1 MLLEDLRANSWSLR
15 PCCMVIAYRVAHFC
29 SVWRKKNVLN
39 NLWAAPVLVLVLY
52 RIITECFFGYE
63 IQAAAT
69 IGRRFTIHHGY
80 AVVINKN
87 VVAGDD
93 FTIRH
98 GITIGNR
105 GPESLACPRIGDGV
119 ELGAN
124 VMIIG
129 GITIG
134 NHVTIGAGSVV
145 LDDVPDHALV
155 VGEKAR
161 VKVIK

>member
-15 PCCMVIAYRVAHFC
+15 PCCMVTAYRIAHFC

-39 NLWAAPVLVLVLY
+39 NLWAAPVLVLY

-93 FTIRH
+93 LTIRH
-98 GITIGNR
+98 GITLGNR
-105 GPESLACPRIGDGV
+105 GPNSLECPTLGNNV

-124 VMIIG
+124 VVIIG
-129 GITIG
+129 GVKVG
-134 NHVTIGAGSVV
+134 NHVTVGAGSVV
-145 LDDVPDHALV
+145 LDDVPDNALV

>member
-15 PCCMVIAYRVAHFC
+15 PCCMVTAYRIAHFC
-29 SVWRKKNVLN
+29 SAWRKKNVLN
-39 NLWAAPVLVLVLY
+39 NLWAAPVLVLY

-93 FTIRH
+93 LTIRH
-98 GITIGNR
+98 GITLGNR
-105 GPESLACPRIGDGV
+105 GPNSLACPKLGNHV

-124 VMIIG
+124 VVIIG
-129 GITIG
+129 GVSVG
-134 NHVTIGAGSVV
+134 NNVTVGAGSVV
-145 LDDVPDHALV
+145 LDDIPDNALV

>member
-1 MLLEDLRANSWSLR
+1 MLEDLRANSWSLR
-15 PCCMVIAYRVAHFC
+15 PCCMVLAYRVAHFC

-39 NLWAAPVLVLVLY
+39 NIWAAPLQVLY

-98 GITIGNR
+98 GVTIGNR
-105 GPESLACPRIGDGV
+105 GADNMACPHIGNGV

-124 VMIIG
+124 VIILV
-129 GITIG
+129 ISRL
-134 NHVTIGAGSVV
+134 VTTSPWARAAWCST
-145 LDDVPDHALV
+145 LSRTTRWWW
-155 VGEKAR
+155 EKKR
-161 VKVIK
+161 E

>member
-1 MLLEDLRANSWSLR
+1 MLEDIRANSWSLR
-15 PCCMVIAYRVAHFC
+15 PCCMVMAYRVAHFC

-39 NLWAAPVLVLVLY
+39 NLWAAPVLVMY
-52 RIITECFFGYE
+52 RLITECLFGYE

-80 AVVINKN
+80 GVVINKH

-93 FTIRH
+93 FTLRH
-98 GITIGNR
+98 GVTIGNL
-105 GPESLACPRIGDGV
+105 GANDLACPTIGNDV

-124 VMIIG
+124 VTLLGDVVIG
-129 GITIG
+129 H
-134 NHVTIGAGSVV
+134 NVTIGAGSVV
-145 LDDVPDHALV
+145 VDSVPDNTLV

-161 VKVIK
+161 VKDVK

>member
-1 MLLEDLRANSWSLR
+1 MMEDLRANSWSLR
-15 PCCMVIAYRVAHFC
+15 PCCMVIAYRIAHFC
-29 SVWRKKNVLN
+29 SVWRKKHVIN
-39 NLWAAPVLVLVLY
+39 NIWAAPVLVLY
-52 RIITECFFGYE
+52 RFITECLFGYE

-98 GITIGNR
+98 GVTIGNR
-105 GPESLACPRIGDGV
+105 GPDSLACPKIGNGV

-124 VMIIG
+124 AMLIG
-129 GITIG
+129 DITIG
-134 NHVTIGAGSVV
+134 NNVIVGAGSVV
-145 LDDVPDHALV
+145 VTDVPDNALV
-155 VGEKAR
+155 VGEKAKI
-161 VKVIK
+161 KVIA

>member
-1 MLLEDLRANSWSLR
+1 MLEDLRANSWSLR
-15 PCCMVIAYRVAHFC
+15 PCCMVLAYRVAHFC

-39 NLWAAPVLVLVLY
+39 NLWAAPLLVLY

-98 GITIGNR
+98 GVTIGNR
-105 GPESLACPRIGDGV
+105 GADNMACPH
-119 ELGAN
+119 
-124 VMIIG
+124 
-129 GITIG
+129 IG
-134 NHVTIGAGSVV
+134 NGVDRKSVV
-145 LDDVPDHALV
+145 
-155 VGEKAR
+155 
-161 VKVIK
+161 

>member
-1 MLLEDLRANSWSLR
+1 MFLEDCRANSWSLR
-15 PCCMVIAYRVAHFC
+15 PCCMVLAYRIAHFC

-39 NLWAAPVLVLVLY
+39 NIWAAPVLVLY

-80 AVVINKN
+80 AVVINKF

-98 GITIGNR
+98 
-105 GPESLACPRIGDGV
+105 A
-119 ELGAN
+119 
-124 VMIIG
+124 
-129 GITIG
+129 
-134 NHVTIGAGSVV
+134 VTHPTFCI
-145 LDDVPDHALV
+145 
-155 VGEKAR
+155 AR
-161 VKVIK
+161 HFSTYQVIAMLIHKRPHSIQ

>member
-1 MLLEDLRANSWSLR
+1 M
-15 PCCMVIAYRVAHFC
+15 
-29 SVWRKKNVLN
+29 
-39 NLWAAPVLVLVLY
+39 LY

>member
-1 MLLEDLRANSWSLR
+1 MLEDIRANSWSLR
-15 PCCMVIAYRVAHFC
+15 PCCMVMAYRAAHFC

-39 NLWAAPVLVLVLY
+39 NLWAAPVLVMY
-52 RIITECFFGYE
+52 RLITECIFGYE

-80 AVVINKN
+80 GVVINKR

-93 FTIRH
+93 FTLRH
-98 GITIGNR
+98 GVTIGNL
-105 GPESLACPRIGDGV
+105 GANDLACPTIGNGV

-124 VMIIG
+124 VTLLGDVVIG
-129 GITIG
+129 H
-134 NHVTIGAGSVV
+134 NVTIGAGSVV
-145 LDDVPDHALV
+145 VDSVPDNALV

-161 VKVIK
+161 VKDVK

>member
-15 PCCMVIAYRVAHFC
+15 PCCMVTAYRIAHFC
-29 SVWRKKNVLN
+29 SVWRKKSVIN
-39 NLWAAPVLVLVLY
+39 NIWAAPVLLMY
-52 RIITECFFGYE
+52 RFITECLFGYE

-80 AVVINKN
+80 AVVINKF

-98 GITIGNR
+98 GVTIGNR
-105 GPESLACPRIGDGV
+105 GPQSLACPVIGNGV

-124 VMIIG
+124 VVMIGEIR
-129 GITIG
+129 IG
-134 NHVTIGAGSVV
+134 NNVTVGAGSVV
-145 LDDVPDHALV
+145 LDDMPDNALV

>member
-1 MLLEDLRANSWSLR
+1 
-15 PCCMVIAYRVAHFC
+15 MVIAYRIAHFC
-29 SVWRKKNVLN
+29 SVWRKKSVIN
-39 NLWAAPVLVLVLY
+39 NIWAAPVLLMY
-52 RIITECFFGYE
+52 RFITECLFGYE

-80 AVVINKN
+80 AVVINKF

-98 GITIGNR
+98 GVTIGNR
-105 GPESLACPRIGDGV
+105 GPQSLACPVIGNGV

-124 VMIIG
+124 VVMIGEIR
-129 GITIG
+129 IG
-134 NHVTIGAGSVV
+134 NNVTVGAGSVV
-145 LDDVPDHALV
+145 LDDVPDNALV

>member
-1 MLLEDLRANSWSLR
+1 
-15 PCCMVIAYRVAHFC
+15 
-29 SVWRKKNVLN
+29 KKNVLN
-39 NLWAAPVLVLVLY
+39 NIWAAPLLVLY

-98 GITIGNR
+98 GVTIGNR
-105 GPESLACPRIGDGV
+105 GADNMACP
-119 ELGAN
+119 
-124 VMIIG
+124 
-129 GITIG
+129 
-134 NHVTIGAGSVV
+134 
-145 LDDVPDHALV
+145 
-155 VGEKAR
+155 
-161 VKVIK
+161 

>member
-39 NLWAAPVLVLVLY
+39 NLWAAPVLVMY

-98 GITIGNR
+98 GITVWVNQLLNVDGNFATDT
-105 GPESLACPRIGDGV
+105 GESGV
-119 ELGAN
+119 
-124 VMIIG
+124 
-129 GITIG
+129 
-134 NHVTIGAGSVV
+134 
-145 LDDVPDHALV
+145 P
-155 VGEKAR
+155 KYW
-161 VKVIK
+161 

>member
-1 MLLEDLRANSWSLR
+1 MLEDLRANSWSLR
-15 PCCMVIAYRVAHFC
+15 PCCMVLAYRVAHFC

-39 NLWAAPVLVLVLY
+39 NLWAAPLLVLY

-98 GITIGNR
+98 GVTIGNR
-105 GPESLACPRIGDGV
+105 GADNMACPHIGNGV

-124 VMIIG
+124 VIILV
-129 GITIG
+129 ISRL
-134 NHVTIGAGSVV
+134 VTTSPWVRAAWCST
-145 LDDVPDHALV
+145 LSRTTRWWW
-155 VGEKAR
+155 EKKR
-161 VKVIK
+161 E

>member
-1 MLLEDLRANSWSLR
+1 MLLEDLRSNSWSLR
-15 PCCMVIAYRVAHFC
+15 PCCMVVAYRIAHFC

-39 NLWAAPVLVLVLY
+39 NLWAAPVLVLY
-52 RIITECFFGYE
+52 RILTECVFGYE

-69 IGRRFTIHHGY
+69 IGRRFVIHHGY
-80 AVVINKN
+80 GIVINKN

-98 GITIGNR
+98 GVTIGNR
-105 GPESLACPRIGDGV
+105 SAENLRCPTIGNGV
-119 ELGAN
+119 ELGVNA
-124 VMIIG
+124 VLIG
-129 GITIG
+129 DICIG
-134 NHVTIGAGSVV
+134 NNVTIGAGSVV
-145 LDDVPDHALV
+145 LDSVPDNALV